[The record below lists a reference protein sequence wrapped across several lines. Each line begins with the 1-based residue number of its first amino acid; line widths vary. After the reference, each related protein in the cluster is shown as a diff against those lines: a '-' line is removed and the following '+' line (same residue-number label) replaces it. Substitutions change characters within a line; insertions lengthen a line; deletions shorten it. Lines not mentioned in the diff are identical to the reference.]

1 MLNAHIIMFVASS
14 TICTQPGDA
23 KDAWSFFKLLDMD
36 GGAATVKGTVQPTRV
51 CVCVCFSFLNRSHA
65 ALSDT

>member
-36 GGAATVKGTVQPTRV
+36 GGAATVKGTVQPTPELCSR
-51 CVCVCFSFLNRSHA
+51 CVCVC
-65 ALSDT
+65 ALAF